1 MCPEE
6 EGPEGAL
13 KPCLLCGASERA
25 GPREPETWRTEGVL
39 NLPPGAQGSI
49 VLDRVCPPRSPASG
63 PSRMQKVGHLEL
75 RLNTFH
81 TQKFGGALADGA
93 FYVRKP
99 EGWE

>member
-13 KPCLLCGASERA
+13 KPCLPCGASEGA
-25 GPREPETWRTEGVL
+25 GPRDPETQRTEGVL
-39 NLPPGAQGSI
+39 NLPPGEPGSL
-49 VLDRVCPPRSPASG
+49 VLHRVCPPRSPASG
-63 PSRMQKVGHLEL
+63 PSRMQKVGHHEL
-75 RLNTFH
+75 RLNAFH
-81 TQKFGGALADGA
+81 THKFGGALAAGA